1 MTKYKDRKEKEAP
14 YLNDNNDCLSY
25 CSGKFFIKGRNE
37 WEECK
42 HKNECMK
49 YSLSKN
55 TQTLDK
61 EVKFRYVDT
70 FRNCN
75 LYQLFDNSFA
85 LKICLYNMIYVND
98 LVCQCIQE
106 LRSKCSKEDKE
117 SLKKIGALE
126 KRIREYDSLMS
137 KIVDDKIG
145 FLADFNLYMD
155 EQIQPK
161 LECYRNS
168 ISKYLM
174 ENGAVNYVF
183 IAYVEAARTMAEYSI
198 KIIEKRIDTLK
209 TSIPDIKTMRSYRLM
224 DIKRIIEDLS
234 NWASRKVNCINLND
248 STGIIDSFG
257 KLDEMLNDAN
267 ILAEAINKSSE
278 KYL

>member
-1 MTKYKDRKEKEAP
+1 MTKFKDRKEKEAP
-14 YLNDNNDCLSY
+14 YLKNNMDCLSY
-25 CSGKFFIKGRNE
+25 CKGKFFIKGKGK

-42 HKNECMK
+42 HKRECMK

-55 TQTLDK
+55 TNGLDK
-61 EVKFRYVDT
+61 EVGFRYVDT

-106 LRSKCSKEDKE
+106 LRGKCPKEDKE
-117 SLKKIGALE
+117 ALKKIYALE
-126 KRIREYDSLMS
+126 KRVREHDNIMS
-137 KIVDDKIG
+137 KIIG
-145 FLADFNLYMD
+145 DQIDFLADFNLYMD
-155 EQIQPK
+155 EQVQSK
-161 LECYRNS
+161 VEYFRNA
-168 ISKYLM
+168 ISEYLRSKSV
-174 ENGAVNYVF
+174 GNYVF
-183 IAYVEAARTMAEYSI
+183 IAYVETARTMAEYSI

-234 NWASRKVNCINLND
+234 NWASRKINDVDLND
-248 STGIIDSFG
+248 SPEVMNAFNKVNEVLT
-257 KLDEMLNDAN
+257 DAN
-267 ILAEAINKSSE
+267 ILVSAINESSQ
-278 KYL
+278 KYS